1 MEMAYIGTK
10 GTHLMAT
17 QNINPLMPQ
26 ADGSLVRR
34 YPGFGDITMT
44 LQDGDST
51 YHSWQTTVKRRF
63 GASTFQ
69 APTPFPR
76 LSETGMRAPDSLL
89 TSSRLRGMI
98 SAGRKVPRTSIVRSG
113 WLSPGFMTS
122 RTGHTVLSARQCSIT
137 GQ

>member
-51 YHSWQTTVKRRF
+51 YHSWQTTVKRRIWCINLP
-63 GASTFQ
+63 GILHRFQ
-69 APTPFPR
+69 N
-76 LSETGMRAPDSLL
+76 
-89 TSSRLRGMI
+89 SRKRE
-98 SAGRKVPRTSIVRSG
+98 
-113 WLSPGFMTS
+113 
-122 RTGHTVLSARQCSIT
+122 
-137 GQ
+137 